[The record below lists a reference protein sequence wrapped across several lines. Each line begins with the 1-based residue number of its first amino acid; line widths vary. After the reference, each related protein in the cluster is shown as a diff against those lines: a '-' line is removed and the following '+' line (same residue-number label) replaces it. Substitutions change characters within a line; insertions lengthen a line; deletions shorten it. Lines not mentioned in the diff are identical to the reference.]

1 MLTIETNYLDLD
13 KIAESGQ
20 CFRWHKVG
28 EREYVIPAFGKE
40 LHIKQNGP
48 EGTFEFDCSPEEYE
62 EIWKG
67 YFDLETD
74 YSQYVEVLRTQP
86 VPR

>member
-1 MLTIETNYLDLD
+1 MLTIETDYLDLD

-28 EREYVIPAFGKE
+28 EQEYVIPAFGKE

-48 EGTFEFDCSPEEYE
+48 EGTFEFDCSP
-62 EIWKG
+62 
-67 YFDLETD
+67 
-74 YSQYVEVLRTQP
+74 
-86 VPR
+86 